1 MIDKAVFINKQTI
14 KNQATT
20 IVMTKQL
27 FLLIVLV
34 FSITLIAAEV
44 ENFGTFKQG
53 SCVILKQT
61 CSNCTYSN
69 LTSVLNPVS
78 QDILGGQKV
87 MTSSNNEYTYNCIN
101 VTSIGKHIV
110 NGFSN
115 VDGTKTVWAYEFEV
129 TPSGFQGTLGF
140 SFLIVTILAAIAVL
154 GFTIKDGWFV
164 VFSGLGLI
172 GFGIY
177 SFINGIAGFKDTLVT
192 QGTALF
198 FIGIGAYLAI
208 NSGIQMIDEGF
219 E

>member
-1 MIDKAVFINKQTI
+1 MKKAVFINNNSLKKQ
-14 KNQATT
+14 AAT

-27 FLLIVLV
+27 FLLLILV

-69 LTSVLNPVS
+69 LTSVLNPLS
-78 QDILGGQKV
+78 SDILGGQKA
-87 MTSSNNEYTYNCIN
+87 MTNGNSEFTYNCVN
-101 VTSIGKHIV
+101 VSSIGKHIV

-115 VDGTKTVWAYEFEV
+115 VDGVKTVWAYEFEV
-129 TPSGFQGTLGF
+129 TPSGYQATLGF
-140 SFLIVTILAAIAVL
+140 SFLIIGILGVIALL

-192 QGTALF
+192 QGTSLF

-208 NSGIQMIDEGF
+208 NSAIQMIDEGF

>member
-1 MIDKAVFINKQTI
+1 MTKLHFINKQKHENI
-14 KNQATT
+14 ATT

-27 FLLIVLV
+27 FLLLILV
-34 FSITLIAAEV
+34 FSITLVAAQV

-53 SCVILKQT
+53 SCIILKQT

-69 LTSVLNPVS
+69 LTSVLNP
-78 QDILGGQKV
+78 QAIDILGGQKV
-87 MTSSNNEYTYNCIN
+87 MANSNSEYTYNCVN
-101 VTSIGKHIV
+101 VSSIGKHIV

-115 VDGTKTVWAYEFEV
+115 VDGIKTVWAYEFEV
-129 TPSGFQGTLGF
+129 TPSGYQATLGF
-140 SFLIVTILAAIAVL
+140 SFLIIAILAVIAML
-154 GFTIKDGWFV
+154 GFYLKDGWFV

-198 FIGIGAYLAI
+198 FIGIGAYLSI
-208 NSGIQMIDEGF
+208 NAGIQMIDEGF